1 MGRAVFSSSTS
12 LLPPLVEKEG
22 RKEATAAV
30 AHMVGRTEQKAES
43 SSALSLTNI
52 MV

>member
-12 LLPPLVEKEG
+12 LLPLLVGEG

-30 AHMVGRTEQKAES
+30 ARVVGRTEQKAES

-52 MV
+52 VV

>member
-12 LLPPLVEKEG
+12 LLPPLVGEG